1 MINYTNVKHGNDLI
15 NFLVNKDDY
24 ASLDE
29 LESQLGLSRRGIFYI
44 LKKINTSLSDDKL
57 DNILNIAG
65 VGYFIP
71 DETKKTLLNN
81 YSGTQPVTE
90 QFTKRQRCQLITW
103 QLINHHP
110 VSLTQLAKHFDVSKH
125 TAISDLNNVKN
136 TLTSHGLDVV
146 QTATGKIL
154 SGFEIS
160 QRNWVLEA
168 LNDRDSILYSQIDI
182 NPSRLIA
189 INTEIHKLEKITGN
203 YFTDDALSTLDEF
216 ILWFLERIK
225 DPDNQL
231 PDSPLRTTNVDSMS
245 INWSIKFLSDNN
257 VHNFSESYFLGRI
270 INTSQFYRVNRADG
284 LIQRIFPI
292 SREIVDRFNAVS
304 GANVS
309 PDKLELTLSTHLLST
324 FYRSKFM
331 IPYHHPNLEQITEGF
346 RELFAFTKYA
356 IRPFEKFI
364 NGHLSDD
371 EIALIALYF
380 GGELRSIESRR
391 REQPDVLVV
400 CSSGIGTS
408 YILQQKLAQRYP
420 NIEFSQPLSV
430 FQFKNQDLANIKLI
444 ISTIKLSTDS
454 GIPMVNVSPL
464 PSKHD
469 WGVIGK
475 ALINAHLSDDNFN
488 EASVNALIDVI
499 SNYARIENFDGLTD
513 ALRGYL
519 NQRSKPLNQKRTSQN
534 GLTSLQK
541 LLPIEHIVY
550 ATRLSSWQH
559 AIEQTMMPLQ
569 NENIVKPAY
578 AQQII
583 RLTNTNGPYMVLG
596 NGIMLAHATPNDGVL
611 DLGMSLLLVKQPL
624 SIITPGHPNVDNIT
638 IVIGLA
644 PLDQTSH
651 LSALS
656 QLMKKIQNP
665 IWVSRMKQSQSAD
678 DISRL
683 LAQP

>member
-1 MINYTNVKHGNDLI
+1 MINFTSIKHGNDLL
-15 NFLVNKDDY
+15 NYLLTRQDY
-24 ASLDE
+24 TTLEE
-29 LESQLGLSRRGIFYI
+29 LKTQLGLSRRGTFYV
-44 LKKINTSLSDDKL
+44 LKRVNEELNDSKL
-57 DNILNIAG
+57 DIIMNLAG

-71 DETKKTLLNN
+71 EETKKELLNQ
-81 YSGTQPVTE
+81 YSETQPVTE
-90 QFTKRQRCQLITW
+90 QFTKHQRCQLIAW
-103 QLINHHP
+103 DLINHK
-110 VSLTQLAKHFDVSKH
+110 SLSLSDLTNRFQISKH
-125 TAISDLNNVKN
+125 TAISDLKSVRER
-136 TLTSHGLDVV
+136 LESHGLDII
-146 QTATGKIL
+146 QQPKGKHI
-154 SGFEIS
+154 SGSEIS

-203 YFTDDALSTLDEF
+203 YFSDDALSTLDDF

-225 DPDNQL
+225 QPENQL

-257 VHNFSESYFLGRI
+257 IHNFSESYFLGRI

-284 LIQRIFPI
+284 LIQTIFPI
-292 SREIVDRFNAVS
+292 SREIIDRFNTVS

-309 PDKLELTLSTHLLST
+309 PEKLELTLSTHLLST

-346 RELFAFTKYA
+346 RELFSFTKYA

-380 GGELRSIESRR
+380 GGELRAIESRR
-391 REQPDVLVV
+391 GKHVDVLVV

-408 YILQQKLAQRYP
+408 YILQQQLIQHYP
-420 NIEFSQPLSV
+420 NIDFSQPLSV
-430 FQFKNQDLANIKLI
+430 FQYKNQDLSNIKLI
-444 ISTIKLSTDS
+444 ISTIELNVPVH
-454 GIPMVNVSPL
+454 IPIVRVSPL
-464 PSKHD
+464 PNKKD
-469 WGVIGK
+469 WETIEK
-475 ALINAHLSDDNFN
+475 AFINAHLTDNHFN
-488 EASVNALIDVI
+488 EASVNSLLDII

-519 NQRSKPLNQKRTSQN
+519 NQRAKLPIKKTTVT
-534 GLTSLQK
+534 GPTSLQK
-541 LLPIEHIVY
+541 LLPSSHITYADEELDNWKNVVQQALKPLLTEH
-550 ATRLSSWQH
+550 L
-559 AIEQTMMPLQ
+559 IEQRY
-569 NENIVKPAY
+569 IDR
-578 AQQII
+578 II
-583 RLTNTNGPYMVLG
+583 RLTVVNGPYMVLG
-596 NGIMLAHATPNDGVL
+596 NGIMLAHGTPNDGVN
-611 DLGMSLLLVKQPL
+611 DLGMSLLLLQ
-624 SIITPGHPNVDNIT
+624 HPVTIENKDHADKRTIQ

-656 QLMKKIQNP
+656 QLMQKIQDDH
-665 IWVSRMKQSQSAD
+665 WVQQIKNAD
-678 DISRL
+678 SVAEIANL
-683 LAQP
+683 LS